1 MSLQTPF
8 ITSYHDESHLHAECC
23 WYMFPF
29 YHIISASS
37 SMHSPLWLVNIPSPL
52 IRGVNPNSPAEL
64 PARQCLCG
72 RLLERLDIVVL
83 EIDF

>member
-1 MSLQTPF
+1 
-8 ITSYHDESHLHAECC
+8 
-23 WYMFPF
+23 
-29 YHIISASS
+29 
-37 SMHSPLWLVNIPSPL
+37 MHSPLWLVNIPSPL